1 MFIKVLL
8 ILAICFCTIH
18 SYKLLKGKDI
28 PNNYEI
34 GMITRMEFVGNDKIY
49 FSTRDDVFGLMN
61 ASTGALLSVIEIED
75 DENILEQRGS
85 QFLIIEKN
93 RDINLLVP
101 RD

>member
-1 MFIKVLL
+1 MHIKLL
-8 ILAICFCTIH
+8 LVLAICFSAIH

-28 PNNYEI
+28 PSNYEI
-34 GMITRMEFVGNDKIY
+34 GMISRMEYVGNDKIY
-49 FSTRDDVFGLMN
+49 FATRDDVFGLMN
-61 ASTGALLSVIEIED
+61 ATTGALLSVFELED

-101 RD
+101 KD